1 MKKNLFSE
9 DTKRNTRRIVLTS
22 AFSLA
27 LASASL
33 TGCGFA
39 SKNASSSVY
48 MAETA
53 AAYDM
58 TAASA
63 SGTRTGMPAS
73 FSKSASANFNGSTED
88 AYAAAGDYAAVTEE
102 DSADSGS
109 VELSQETLL
118 SQNVPNSEENPTTD
132 PSPSSHA
139 SSEISQTPVER
150 KLIRN
155 VNMDLET
162 RDFDGLTKAISDV
175 VTSFGGYIEQSDI
188 SGNSLN
194 WSGDRSSRYSS
205 ITARIPS
212 DRLDDFLTE
221 VSSQG
226 NVTYKNESVQ
236 DVTLQYTDMTS
247 RKKTLQMEQKRLW
260 ELLEKAESVDAVIAL
275 ESRLSEVRYQLE
287 SLESQLRT
295 LDNQIVYSTVY
306 LSIQE
311 VQVLTSTDPDTIP
324 VRIQKGLSR
333 SINQLSVFSINFLVW
348 FVSSLPILAVLAVLI
363 LIGITVWRKI
373 LKKEEPGKHRNAAE
387 NESKEAQAEPKEN
400 IK

>member
-1 MKKNLFSE
+1 MKKKLI
-9 DTKRNTRRIVLTS
+9 TLV
-22 AFSLA
+22 
-27 LASASL
+27 LASIVL
-33 TGCGFA
+33 TGCGSA
-39 SKNASSSVY
+39 SKNASSPVY

-53 AAYDM
+53 AAYD
-58 TAASA
+58 TA
-63 SGTRTGMPAS
+63 SGAANGMPAS
-73 FSKSASANFNGSTED
+73 FSKSASANFNAGAEEAAYATED
-88 AYAAAGDYAAVTEE
+88 YEAAAE
-102 DSADSGS
+102 DFSADSGS
-109 VELSQETLL
+109 AELSPNALL
-118 SQNVPNSEENPTTD
+118 SQNTVNPETD
-132 PSPSSHA
+132 PVKNPD
-139 SSEISQTPVER
+139 ETPQAPIER

-162 RDFDGLTKAISDV
+162 REFDTLTKSISDA
-175 VTSFGGYIEQSDI
+175 VTTFGGYIQQSDV

-212 DRLDDFLTE
+212 DKLDAFLTE

-236 DVTLQYTDMTS
+236 DVTLQYTDITS
-247 RKKTLQMEQKRLW
+247 RKKTLQMEQERLW
-260 ELLEKAESVDAVIAL
+260 ALLEKAESVDAVIAL

-287 SLESQLRT
+287 SLESQLRS

-333 SINQLSVFSINFLVW
+333 SLNQLQVSSVDFVVW
-348 FVSSLPILAVLAVLI
+348 FVSSLPILIVLAVLV
-363 LIGITVWRKI
+363 LIVIAVLQKIFKIRI
-373 LKKEEPGKHRNAAE
+373 LKRHKKTLE
-387 NESKEAQAEPKEN
+387 NMTATEQSEAKQETK
-400 IK
+400 